1 MSNGAG
7 VTGVWTEG
15 AERTSIAV
23 DQCELLA
30 GSLGFFSSFFQGS
43 VICQRPTH
51 VYTLTTSGRSN
62 GPNGIARGTEAGQTK
77 SFVDWTGI
85 SDLQYM

>member
-1 MSNGAG
+1 MNNGAG

-30 GSLGFFSSFFQGS
+30 GSLGFFTSFFQGS
-43 VICQRPTH
+43 VICQKAHTRVH
-51 VYTLTTSGRSN
+51 LDHFWSIEWSQWN
-62 GPNGIARGTEAGQTK
+62 C
-77 SFVDWTGI
+77 
-85 SDLQYM
+85 